1 MRLRLAAAV
10 AALAASGCST
20 LTSTLPA
27 TAPAVSR
34 VGASTPSVAL
44 AALDPE
50 LTRLQGELERRVVR
64 RDWDVPLQLSRTPDA
79 QLRVRLGADET
90 FDAGSAQ
97 LRPQALALYGEIAAV
112 LRGGAV
118 VTHVLVHGDAD
129 EPEPA
134 TGLTARRAA
143 SVMNYLVTLD
153 VPAVLLRSEG
163 RGAREPA
170 TLEPGAAAANRRV
183 ELVLKPIVRGQEPE
197 AWRPPAP
204 TGCGGCDAH
213 G

>member
-1 MRLRLAAAV
+1 MRLRFAAAL

-27 TAPAVSR
+27 TAP
-34 VGASTPSVAL
+34 VGSPAGVPTPAVAL
-44 AALDPE
+44 AALEPE
-50 LTRLQGELERRVVR
+50 LARLERELERRVAR
-64 RDWDVPLQLSRTPDA
+64 REWGVPLQLSRSPDA
-79 QLRVRLGADET
+79 QLRLRLGADET
-90 FDAGSAQ
+90 FDPGSAQ
-97 LRPQALALYGEIAAV
+97 LRTQVLALYGEIAAV
-112 LRGGAV
+112 LRGAAV
-118 VTHVLVHGDAD
+118 VTHVLVHGDAG

-143 SVMNYLVTLD
+143 AVMSYLVTLD
-153 VPAVLLRSEG
+153 VPAALLRSEG

-170 TLEPGAAAANRRV
+170 TPEPDAAAANRRV

-204 TGCGGCDAH
+204 TGCGSCDAH